1 MYYDI
6 IFAFSVGTSFD
17 WSSEMNKLLPRSGL
31 AFVSVAG
38 GLSSSLEQAGVKR
51 AVLLGKGVVGVDAS
65 FFAALETCSASDT
78 LLTTRMS
85 PLERGIST
93 RESLF
98 SSSIIALSLSFIH
111 SLSVFDPWF
120 TISRSFLLFAGF
132 YANLHSGASVAGSG
146 GV

>member
-1 MYYDI
+1 
-6 IFAFSVGTSFD
+6 
-17 WSSEMNKLLPRSGL
+17 MNNLLPRSGL

-38 GLSSSLEQAGVKR
+38 RLSSSLEQAGVKR
-51 AVLLGKGVVGVDAS
+51 AVLMCEGVVGIDAY
-65 FFAALETCSASDT
+65 FFAALEICTASDT
-78 LLTTRMS
+78 FLTTRIS

-93 RESLF
+93 IESLF

-120 TISRSFLLFAGF
+120 TISRTLHLFAGF
-132 YANLHSGASVAGSG
+132 YASLHCGASGAGSG

>member
-1 MYYDI
+1 
-6 IFAFSVGTSFD
+6 
-17 WSSEMNKLLPRSGL
+17 MNNLLPRSGL

-65 FFAALETCSASDT
+65 FFVALETCTASDT
-78 LLTTRMS
+78 LLTTRIS
-85 PLERGIST
+85 HLERGNST

-98 SSSIIALSLSFIH
+98 FSSIIALSLSFIH
-111 SLSVFDPWF
+111 LLSVFDPCF
-120 TISRSFLLFAGF
+120 TTSRSLHLFAGF
-132 YANLHSGASVAGSG
+132 YASLHCGAFGAGSG

>member
-1 MYYDI
+1 
-6 IFAFSVGTSFD
+6 
-17 WSSEMNKLLPRSGL
+17 MNNLLPRSGL

-65 FFAALETCSASDT
+65 FFAALETCTASDT
-78 LLTTRMS
+78 LLTTRIS
-85 PLERGIST
+85 PLERGI
-93 RESLF
+93 SLF

-111 SLSVFDPWF
+111 SLSVFNPWF
-120 TISRSFLLFAGF
+120 TISRTLPFFAGF
-132 YANLHSGASVAGSG
+132 YASLHCGASGAGSG